1 MLEKKLRDAANNK
14 SLDIGTAWELLAQAA
29 EEISQ
34 MRIDRRDIDWKL
46 GWIDRRRH
54 EIKAEMLALDQQE
67 RDYWALRDHQGV
79 LRSMTP
85 DQPKL
90 G

>member
-29 EEISQ
+29 EVISQ
-34 MRIDRRDIDWKL
+34 IRKDRRDIDWKL

-54 EIKAEMLALDQQE
+54 ELKAEMADLDEQE
-67 RDYWALRDHQGV
+67 REVIKIVYKTCQ
-79 LRSMTP
+79 
-85 DQPKL
+85 
-90 G
+90 